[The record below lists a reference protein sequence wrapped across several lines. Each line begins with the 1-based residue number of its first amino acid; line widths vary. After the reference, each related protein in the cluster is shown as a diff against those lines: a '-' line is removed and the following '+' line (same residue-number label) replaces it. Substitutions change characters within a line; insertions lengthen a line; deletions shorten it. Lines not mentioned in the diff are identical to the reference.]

1 MPEQKTQTVM
11 PAFDS
16 ASSLHDTWPLYGLS
30 AQVPSVVGQR
40 VSNDQVH
47 TEGAGPNLRGIGD
60 RMKSRSPVLSMSTF
74 SRLRWLHCVQS
85 PDACL
90 RASDQGSQGR
100 ASAASNF
107 PLSVH
112 AGARG
117 SVARLQ
123 PQHRA
128 PGGMY
133 TAARGGGVV
142 VVVVVVGDAGVRN
155 KSKSG

>member
-16 ASSLHDTWPLYGLS
+16 ASSLHDTWPLYYGLS

-60 RMKSRSPVLSMSTF
+60 RMKSRSPVLSMSTS
-74 SRLRWLHCVQS
+74 SRLRWLHCVKS

-107 PLSVH
+107 PSP
-112 AGARG
+112 AIPPTSSASPTTRPTTCPDRG
-117 SVARLQ
+117 EAHFLT
-123 PQHRA
+123 P
-128 PGGMY
+128 
-133 TAARGGGVV
+133 AAWTCL
-142 VVVVVVGDAGVRN
+142 
-155 KSKSG
+155 